1 MGCGRY
7 GRGIDAKILEGL
19 GFTGATLV
27 GGLVNS
33 KAWHKGMVRW
43 ALIAYRAQRHGEM
56 GTHSLQDTEG

>member
-27 GGLVNS
+27 GRLVNS

-43 ALIAYRAQRHGEM
+43 VLIAYRTRRGDMWHGGATLAHM
-56 GTHSLQDTEG
+56 